1 MLCNRRDEWLWQHNL
16 HRAEATE
23 VLHSGLINW
32 HTFTLSDE
40 LKSIPCS
47 ENVKM
52 INSCCPWKHLLK
64 RVCNNKRQWSVP
76 QQPCIHFKSINQ
88 FKSMHLKVL
97 SLLVRKTTQIKLWSS
112 LLYSIRAH
120 NCDLPHL
127 VELGTSIQEIA
138 TVKRISSEC
147 LKITY
152 PDVQVS
158 G

>member
-1 MLCNRRDEWLWQHNL
+1 MK
-16 HRAEATE
+16 APFEACLQQQT
-23 VLHSGLINW
+23 
-32 HTFTLSDE
+32 
-40 LKSIPCS
+40 
-47 ENVKM
+47 
-52 INSCCPWKHLLK
+52 
-64 RVCNNKRQWSVP
+64 SVVGATAT
-76 QQPCIHFKSINQ
+76 CIHFKSINQ

-120 NCDLPHL
+120 ICDLPHL